1 MGRPTSRTETV
12 EAEPMR
18 RLFGSAANAFKNLAI
33 AGEVSYPVFVRA
45 YRGDLV
51 DKPTKAAVEGGW
63 ARFLGTMASSGGS
76 AASLSGRRG

>member
-1 MGRPTSRTETV
+1 MARPTSRTETV

-33 AGEVSYPVFVRA
+33 SGEVSYPVFVRA

-51 DKPTKAAVEGGW
+51 DKPTKQAVEGGW
-63 ARFLGTMASSGGS
+63 ARFLRAMASSGS
-76 AASLSGRRG
+76 SVLSGGRGL